1 MFLIILLV
9 LSLPS
14 VHASECV
21 EHPPGLISWWPGD
34 GHAFDIVSEN
44 HGTLENGATYAPGM
58 VGQAF
63 SFDGTDD
70 FVTFSESETGQLQ
83 QLTIELWVKLNT
95 LRPDRIQRFF
105 TIDNEKAVLRS
116 DYGRLHFYMR
126 IAGEL
131 RSISVENVLKAGVF
145 HYVVGTYDGQVM
157 RLYLD
162 GVQVGSLKIS
172 GTVEYGEYISFSN
185 PDIETLDGLLD
196 EVGIYNRAL
205 IASEIQEIYKAGS
218 SGKCKIASITGRVTD
233 AETGNSIGGAK
244 VTADGG
250 QATTDSGGF
259 FSLSV
264 DAMSYTLTVS
274 KQGYQT
280 STPLRVTVGPGETQN
295 IQVTITESAA
305 TITGRVTDAKRGN
318 PISGATVRADSGQAT
333 TNYAGYF
340 SLSVKAGTYTLTLSK
355 QGYQTSTTQ
364 VKVDPGENQS
374 VVFTLTESTAT
385 ITGRVTDAETGDPVS
400 GATITAGSEQTTTD
414 SGGSFSLGVDATSYT
429 LTVSKQGYQTSTP
442 LRVTVGPGETQNVI
456 ITLTKSTATI
466 NGRVTDAESGDPVRG
481 VTVTTDGG
489 QTTTDTDGSFSLS
502 VVVGTH
508 TLTLRKEGYDTNT
521 LQVNVSPGE
530 TKDVHATLS
539 ESSSTIT
546 GTVTDA
552 KTGNPING
560 ATIKVNGEQA
570 TTDSGGSFSL
580 SVKAGTYTM
589 TITQQGYKTSTNPIT
604 VDPGTTKNVPMII
617 SSAGLPLVPI
627 AAGIGGIV
635 IVAIVAYLKTRKP
648 VERVPKPYALR
659 ITAEPIKLPADG
671 TSTSNII
678 VELIN
683 EEGDPIRATED
694 VKVVLST
701 STGSITS
708 PLTISEG
715 ETTGT
720 STLRSSLET
729 GNVKVLAESKG
740 LKGASISLAFTERK
754 RYCMHCGAQMSI
766 ADPVCPNCRQM
777 PPSGVDVKQCPNCAE
792 IMPSIAKF
800 CGKCG
805 ARQQTRQ

>member
-1 MFLIILLV
+1 M
-9 LSLPS
+9 
-14 VHASECV
+14 HASECV

-250 QATTDSGGF
+250 QATTDSGGS

-355 QGYQTSTTQ
+355 QGYQASTTQ

>member
-1 MFLIILLV
+1 
-9 LSLPS
+9 
-14 VHASECV
+14 
-21 EHPPGLISWWPGD
+21 
-34 GHAFDIVSEN
+34 
-44 HGTLENGATYAPGM
+44 
-58 VGQAF
+58 
-63 SFDGTDD
+63 
-70 FVTFSESETGQLQ
+70 
-83 QLTIELWVKLNT
+83 
-95 LRPDRIQRFF
+95 
-105 TIDNEKAVLRS
+105 
-116 DYGRLHFYMR
+116 
-126 IAGEL
+126 
-131 RSISVENVLKAGVF
+131 
-145 HYVVGTYDGQVM
+145 
-157 RLYLD
+157 
-162 GVQVGSLKIS
+162 
-172 GTVEYGEYISFSN
+172 
-185 PDIETLDGLLD
+185 
-196 EVGIYNRAL
+196 
-205 IASEIQEIYKAGS
+205 
-218 SGKCKIASITGRVTD
+218 
-233 AETGNSIGGAK
+233 
-244 VTADGG
+244 
-250 QATTDSGGF
+250 
-259 FSLSV
+259 SV

>member
-1 MFLIILLV
+1 
-9 LSLPS
+9 

-250 QATTDSGGF
+250 QATTDSGGS

-264 DAMSYTLTVS
+264 DAM
-274 KQGYQT
+274 
-280 STPLRVTVGPGETQN
+280 
-295 IQVTITESAA
+295 
-305 TITGRVTDAKRGN
+305 
-318 PISGATVRADSGQAT
+318 
-333 TNYAGYF
+333 
-340 SLSVKAGTYTLTLSK
+340 
-355 QGYQTSTTQ
+355 
-364 VKVDPGENQS
+364 
-374 VVFTLTESTAT
+374 
-385 ITGRVTDAETGDPVS
+385 
-400 GATITAGSEQTTTD
+400 
-414 SGGSFSLGVDATSYT
+414 SYT

-580 SVKAGTYTM
+580 SVKAGIYTM